1 MLKYSR
7 ERLTTGVPSVI
18 IASAIRFKYMAE
30 SIHDY
35 LWNAAPIYLWTN
47 IEANIGLICA
57 CLPAMMPLIR
67 LVRGKLGSKASL
79 LPVPS
84 KPHSISK
91 MKWPRSRR
99 SEHIPYTDR
108 DGVARFSDH
117 VAPSM
122 STSWI
127 STKSLPDNEAAR
139 PLEEDWPLRR
149 VHIRADL
156 NAVHN
161 HV

>member
-1 MLKYSR
+1 MLKHSR
-7 ERLTTGVPSVI
+7 ERLTTRVPSVI

-35 LWNAAPIYLWTN
+35 LWNAAPTYLWTN

-67 LVRGKLGSKASL
+67 LVRAKLGSKASL

-84 KPHSISK
+84 KSHSLSK
-91 MKWPRSRR
+91 MKWPRSRT
-99 SEHIPYTDR
+99 SEHVPYTDQ
-108 DGVARFSDH
+108 DGVARFSGH
-117 VAPSM
+117 VAPLMSSSWVSM
-122 STSWI
+122 E
-127 STKSLPDNEAAR
+127 SLPENEAAR

-156 NAVHN
+156 NVVHSY
-161 HV
+161 V